1 MASPTPQQT
10 SLQKVGLKKQQVKQW
25 PRAKKLEK
33 LSVYA
38 GCRSTAPSSDP
49 CKCPGFKSP
58 LDKTD
63 LAVNGNAL
71 LNRTT
76 KCKHCTHELIT
87 HMTHLESLAEA
98 EINRL
103 MSLVVDVENL
113 YMCVHLEE
121 DNDTKQVYF
130 YLYKLLRKSI
140 YAMSKPS
147 IDGPLGSPPFEK
159 PTIAKVCSFLYFHF

>member
-1 MASPTPQQT
+1 
-10 SLQKVGLKKQQVKQW
+10 
-25 PRAKKLEK
+25 

-38 GCRSTAPSSDP
+38 GCRSTNQTDP

-58 LDKTD
+58 IEK
-63 LAVNGNAL
+63 NANDAINSTTAAPL
-71 LNRTT
+71 LTKTT
-76 KCKHCTHELIT
+76 KCKHCTHELVA
-87 HMTHLESLAEA
+87 HLTHLETLPDIEV
-98 EINRL
+98 NRL

-140 YAMSKPS
+140 YAMSRPT

-159 PTIAKVCSFLYFHF
+159 PTIAKVSVSHSTQEQHSELVVILSFL